1 MPHRNLVA
9 ALALSAALLVQSVPL
24 AHAQL
29 APIMFADWYI
39 KETTKKA
46 IATPGHSAWCAA
58 SRPGYRAKWN
68 NWRTPDGRVT
78 YCSSP
83 YFSVPWNPYKG

>member
-1 MPHRNLVA
+1 MSSFKFVA
-9 ALALSAALLVQSVPL
+9 KIALATAILAQGVALS
-24 AHAQL
+24 HAQL

-46 IATPGHSAWCAA
+46 IATPGHTQWCA
-58 SRPGYRAKWN
+58 SSKPGYRAKWN
-68 NWRTPDGRVT
+68 NWRTADGRVT